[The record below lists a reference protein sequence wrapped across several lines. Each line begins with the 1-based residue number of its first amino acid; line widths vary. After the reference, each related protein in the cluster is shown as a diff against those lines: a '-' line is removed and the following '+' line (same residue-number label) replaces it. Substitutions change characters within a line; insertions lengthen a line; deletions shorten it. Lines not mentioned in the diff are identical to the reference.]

1 MPFDID
7 SARAR
12 LPGRRIEWYSSVGST
27 MLEAARMAREGCA
40 SGTLVGAEQQTAGM
54 GRHGRAWHSEPGAGL
69 YVSFVLRP
77 TMDASRLPLLMLAMG
92 LAAREAIVK
101 TTGLSTDLRWPND
114 VLINGKKC
122 AGILA
127 QMDGGGTVIAGIGI
141 NVSHIAFAP
150 ELADTATSLKLEG
163 ARASR
168 EDLLVTLAPSVD
180 EFMARAAAQPSVVLD
195 LFTHASSYVL
205 DRRVSVDQD
214 GGFLSGVTCGL
225 DASGFLRLRQDSG
238 LEVTILAGGVRPV

>member
-7 SARAR
+7 SVRSR
-12 LPGRRIEWYSSVGST
+12 LLGRRIEWFSSVGST
-27 MLEAARMAREGCA
+27 MIEASRLAREGCTA
-40 SGTLVGAEQQTAGM
+40 GTLVGADRQTAGV

-77 TMDASRLPLLMLAMG
+77 AMDASRLPLLMLAMG

-122 AGILA
+122 AGMLA
-127 QMDGGGTVIAGIGI
+127 QMENGGAVIAGIGI
-141 NVSHIAFAP
+141 NVSHTAFGP
-150 ELADTATSLKLEG
+150 GLADIATSLRLEG
-163 ARASR
+163 AGVSR

-180 EFMARAAAQPSVVLD
+180 EFMALVSTKPSVVLD

-205 DRRVSVDQD
+205 DRRVSVEQD
-214 GGFLSGVTCGL
+214 GGPFSGVTCGL